1 MLNKSYFNLVWKLC
15 NNKQAV
21 RDAVLAQGGN
31 SVVAAVNN
39 PTNATF
45 KIKIKKLFVAVAT
58 LSTEDDNKLL

>member
-1 MLNKSYFNLVWKLC
+1 MC
-15 NNKQAV
+15 HNKQAV